1 MSAVYA
7 RALHAAL
14 FPGPALSSLAVRNSR
29 SFRASE
35 ERAGN
40 EATEVVST
48 DQRV

>member
-35 ERAGN
+35 ERTGPGN
-40 EATEVVST
+40 VQGT
-48 DQRV
+48 RLLKK